1 MENKIK
7 HLEMIQAII
16 TRMNSNSF
24 MLKGWA
30 VTLVAGVFA
39 LASKEANEFY
49 FLIAFIP
56 VMTFWGLDAY
66 YLLQERLYRD
76 LYNYVRKLNEKDIDF
91 SMNAKRKDF
100 LKKKENSF
108 SNCLKSDTIRCFYF
122 PLTIICLLVFIISLI
137 CN

>member
-1 MENKIK
+1 MEKKIN

-39 LASKEANEFY
+39 LASKEANKFY

-56 VMTFWGLDAY
+56 VITFWGLDAY
-66 YLLQERLYRD
+66 YLLQERLYRS
-76 LYNYVRKLNEKDIDF
+76 LYNIVRELNENDIDF
-91 SMNAKRKDF
+91 SMNTNREEILNNEK
-100 LKKKENSF
+100 NSF
-108 SNCLKSDTIRCFYF
+108 GSCLKSDTILCFYL
-122 PLTIICLLVFIISLI
+122 PLTIISLSVFIISLMCI
-137 CN
+137 

>member
-56 VMTFWGLDAY
+56 VILFGGWMHIIFCRNDSIEIYITML
-66 YLLQERLYRD
+66 
-76 LYNYVRKLNEKDIDF
+76 
-91 SMNAKRKDF
+91 
-100 LKKKENSF
+100 EN
-108 SNCLKSDTIRCFYF
+108 
-122 PLTIICLLVFIISLI
+122 
-137 CN
+137 